1 MWLVRTQRQLSRSL
15 AYDELVSKSLLDFL
29 PELTKDTT
37 GLLRL
42 NGELASAPPGES
54 VVFCLFAGGESAG
67 EDEPETDGFWGVVL
81 REKAL
86 GF

>member
-15 AYDELVSKSLLDFL
+15 ACDELVSKSLLDFL
-29 PELTKDTT
+29 PELTKDTA

-42 NGELASAPPGES
+42 NGELASVPPGES
-54 VVFCLFAGGESAG
+54 VVFCLFAGGVSAG
-67 EDEPETDGFWGVVL
+67 DEPETDVFWGVVL